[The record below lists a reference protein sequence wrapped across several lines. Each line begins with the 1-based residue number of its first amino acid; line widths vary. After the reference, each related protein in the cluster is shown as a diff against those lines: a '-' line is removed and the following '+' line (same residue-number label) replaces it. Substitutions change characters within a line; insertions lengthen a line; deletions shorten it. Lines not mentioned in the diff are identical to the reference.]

1 MTLSI
6 ITINYNNAEGLAKTL
21 KSVLSQT
28 NTQFE
33 HVIVDGASTD
43 NAVEIIQQYEK
54 DAFPRGIKVTW
65 VSEKDKGIYNAM
77 NKGIKMASG
86 EYIQILNSGDCLAAD
101 TVVVDMYCALK
112 EKEYPEILYGN
123 MLKTVDWKTYQRD
136 NCGAI
141 SEYTPNS
148 FLYFYN
154 GTLNHDC
161 AYIRRSLFDQF
172 GYYNENMKI
181 CSDWEWYVRAIVL
194 GNVQSVY
201 VNIDVTI
208 FDMNGVSESAGKNK
222 HIIKQERSEY
232 LASAFPKAVINDYN
246 KYAFVLLQYQR
257 LKKFHLWGLVY
268 FIERVLFKIEKL
280 SNNIKKSRLNHYI
293 S

>member
-6 ITINYNNAEGLAKTL
+6 ITINYNNAQGLLKTL
-21 KSVLSQT
+21 NSVLTQT
-28 NTQFE
+28 CTKFE

-54 DAFPRGIKVTW
+54 DATARGIKVAW

-101 TVVVDMYCALK
+101 TVVNNMFSALK
-112 EKEYPEILYGN
+112 DKEYPEILYGN

-136 NCGAI
+136 NCGAN

-161 AYIRRSLFDQF
+161 AYIKRTLFDQF

-194 GNVQSVY
+194 GNIQPVY
-201 VNIDVTI
+201 INIDVTI

-257 LKKFHLWGLVY
+257 LKKHHLWGLVR
-268 FIERVLFKIEKL
+268 FIERVLFKLEKWRIL
-280 SNNIKKSRLNHYI
+280 K
-293 S
+293 

>member
-6 ITINYNNAEGLAKTL
+6 ITINYNNAKGLEKTL
-21 KSVLSQT
+21 KSVLTQT

-54 DAFPRGIKVTW
+54 DATARGIKVTW
-65 VSEKDKGIYNAM
+65 LSEKDKGIYNAM

-101 TVVVDMYCALK
+101 TVVADMYSALK

-136 NCGAI
+136 NCGANT
-141 SEYTPNS
+141 EYTPNS

-161 AYIRRSLFDQF
+161 AYIKRSLFDLF
-172 GYYNENMKI
+172 GYYNEKMKI
-181 CSDWEWYVRAIVL
+181 ASDWEWYVRVIVL
-194 GNVQSVY
+194 GNVSPVY

-208 FDMNGVSESAGKNK
+208 FDMNGVSESGGKNK
-222 HIIKQERSEY
+222 HIIQQERREY
-232 LASAFPKAVINDYN
+232 LVSAFPEAIINDYN
-246 KYAFVLLQYQR
+246 NYAFVLIQHLR
-257 LKKFHLWGLVY
+257 LKKYKIWRLVS
-268 FIERVLFKIEKL
+268 FMERVLFKLEKWHIL
-280 SNNIKKSRLNHYI
+280 
-293 S
+293 

>member
-6 ITINYNNAEGLAKTL
+6 ITINFNNALGLEKTL

-28 NTQFE
+28 YTQFE

-43 NAVEIIQQYEK
+43 NAVELIKQYEK
-54 DAFPRGIKVTW
+54 DATDRGIKVVW

-86 EYIQILNSGDCLAAD
+86 EYIQILNSGDCLASN
-101 TVVVDMYCALK
+101 TVVGDMLIALK
-112 EKEYPEILYGN
+112 DKNSPAILYGN

-136 NCGAI
+136 NCGEN

-161 AYIRRSLFDQF
+161 AYIKRSLFEQF

-194 GNVQSVY
+194 GNVQPIY

-222 HIIKQERSEY
+222 HIIQQERSEY
-232 LASAFPKAVINDYN
+232 LASAFPKAVLNDYN
-246 KYAFVLLQYQR
+246 KYAFVILQHQR
-257 LKKFHLWGLVY
+257 LKKYHLWGVVRFL
-268 FIERVLFKIEKL
+268 ERVLFKLEKWKIL
-280 SNNIKKSRLNHYI
+280 K
-293 S
+293 